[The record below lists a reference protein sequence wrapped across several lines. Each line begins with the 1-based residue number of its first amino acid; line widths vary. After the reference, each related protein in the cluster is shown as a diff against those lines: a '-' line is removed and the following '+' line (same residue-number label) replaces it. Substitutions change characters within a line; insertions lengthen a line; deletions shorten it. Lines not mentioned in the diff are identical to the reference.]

1 MHSIQNV
8 FTQRLVLA
16 LGLIALVASGCVSA
30 QKRAKEQLDKGNYAE
45 AVAVY
50 ESILKRT
57 PNDPEASAGLK
68 AARAGY
74 LDKKLIDVRMA
85 RQSGNFVQA
94 GETLLEVI
102 QKQKDWGIP
111 AGSKSSLTQAEESEE
126 FFKATRKV
134 VADEVQAGRPLK
146 ASQFVVKFE
155 KVLSTLNPK
164 LVGQLQAKISEA
176 GKKDCSA
183 RQKKIPSD
191 SNFFTRDFLSQYCAY
206 FGASFNG
213 GKTSSPKSGDGA
225 ITLFGD
231 VMVEDTVEGLT
242 GSRKLLFEQ
251 SLIDGF
257 KSTAWF
263 YPSTQEALG
272 IRMKGTFSEK
282 HNKTVVI
289 SRHNYTI
296 QEPYTA
302 YEDVKKSRTYP
313 VTTSKLIGGRWQE
326 VTEYKTQEYFEKMPV
341 TRHRDI
347 QQVYTYSATE
357 HDQNLGLDLWAGWNL
372 KGSSAQIAFANQAKG
387 NGIEHKENQPNI
399 GLKPSIPNLVEVD
412 PWLKT
417 QANEWKAKVADALAL
432 RWVELYCKPSS
443 QGNDPASI
451 QEDVHRCTR
460 QRPTGSVTQYS
471 SFAESWF
478 QNEMGM
484 NVADT
489 LAVLGARK

>member
-1 MHSIQNV
+1 MHPIKNLFTRQVLFFSLITV
-8 FTQRLVLA
+8 FFFA
-16 LGLIALVASGCVSA
+16 CVSA

-45 AVAVY
+45 AVQLY
-50 ESILKRT
+50 EYVLKRN
-57 PNDPEASAGLK
+57 PNDPEATSGLK

-85 RQSGNFVQA
+85 RQSGNFVAA

-102 QKQKDWGIP
+102 QKQKDWGIA

-134 VADEVQAGRPLK
+134 VNDEVAAGRPLK

-155 KVLSTLNPK
+155 KVLNTLNPK
-164 LVGQLQAKISEA
+164 MVGQMNAKISDA
-176 GKKDCSA
+176 GKKDCEA
-183 RQKKIPSD
+183 RQKKIPKE
-191 SNFFTRDFLSQYCAY
+191 SNFFTREFLAQYCAF
-206 FGASFNG
+206 FGASFSG
-213 GKTSSPKSGDGA
+213 GKGSAPKSGDGA

-231 VMVEDTVEGLT
+231 VMVENAVEGLT
-242 GSRKLLFEQ
+242 GTRKLLFEQ
-251 SLIDGF
+251 ALIDGF

-272 IRMKGTFSEK
+272 IRIKGAFTEK
-282 HNKTVVI
+282 HNKTVIV

-313 VTTSKLIGGRWQE
+313 VTTSKQVNGRWQE
-326 VTEYKTQEYFEKMPV
+326 VTEYKTQEYYEKVPV

-357 HDQNLGLDLWAGWNL
+357 HDQNLALDLWAGWNL
-372 KGSSAQIAFANQAKG
+372 KGSSAQVAFANNAKG
-387 NGIEHKENQPNI
+387 SGIEHKENQPNI
-399 GLKPSIPNLVEVD
+399 GLKPAVPQLVDVD
-412 PWLKT
+412 AWLKT
-417 QANEWKAKVADALAL
+417 NAADWKAKVADALSL

-443 QGNDPASI
+443 DGNDPASV

-460 QRPTGSVTQYS
+460 QRPTGSVTSYS

-478 QNEMGM
+478 QNQMGM
-484 NVADT
+484 SVAET
-489 LAVLGARK
+489 LAVLVAKK